1 MIARRSFMALGAA
14 GVLGM
19 AVAACTTDVK
29 TESNVDTAYGRKLDR
44 LLVSVDLSY
53 RHSSG
58 LVMDKE
64 ATYLKIDEVV
74 DSLRTAFAPT
84 LLTACKS
91 GPNVVATRPTDA
103 PETDRVTRL
112 LVWLPPSSK
121 YLDSDNLAS
130 ALSARLVAQ
139 GVQVET
145 VISRPLELERSDSQ
159 APFIARFRPTH
170 RLEIDVKDVSSSG
183 SAAGQLTMF
192 SVVAVL
198 YPATGAKEI
207 RRVHIVASKFI
218 ARSADSARETTDQL
232 LDQLQATGITFG
244 R

>member
-1 MIARRSFMALGAA
+1 MSQSAATFARRSLMRAA
-14 GVLGM
+14 APVL
-19 AVAACTTDVK
+19 
-29 TESNVDTAYGRKLDR
+29 
-44 LLVSVDLSY
+44 LL
-53 RHSSG
+53 
-58 LVMDKE
+58 
-64 ATYLKIDEVV
+64 
-74 DSLRTAFAPT
+74 APA

-91 GPNVVATRPTDA
+91 GSTVVATRPTDS

-121 YLDSDNLAS
+121 YLDSGNLAS

-183 SAAGQLTMF
+183 SVGGQFTIF
-192 SVVAVL
+192 SIVAVL

-207 RRVHIVASKFI
+207 RSVRLVANKFV
-218 ARSADSARETTDQL
+218 ARSADSAREVTDEL
-232 LDQLQATGITFG
+232 LDKLQATGITFG

>member
-1 MIARRSFMALGAA
+1 MSPSAPTLARRSLMRAA
-14 GVLGM
+14 TPVL
-19 AVAACTTDVK
+19 
-29 TESNVDTAYGRKLDR
+29 
-44 LLVSVDLSY
+44 LL
-53 RHSSG
+53 
-58 LVMDKE
+58 
-64 ATYLKIDEVV
+64 
-74 DSLRTAFAPT
+74 APT

-207 RRVHIVASKFI
+207 RRVHIVASKVI